1 MLAEVW
7 LILTSTTLLK
17 KYLWRILS
25 GFLDLLRLSASPMS
39 SPSSSFLLIKFY
51 FYLYKPGCNS
61 GEQHCRDQK
70 VPHHPSLCPSISSP
84 NSNIIYFTYL
94 IFCNRFFCRSHTWR
108 FPNRH
113 HCVVRP
119 LSNVKKSLQEENISI
134 FYAHLNSVGYWI
146 VVILYF
152 IYIYGDSKGVA
163 YIFLF
168 DHSIFFQLFVVL
180 LMK

>member
-1 MLAEVW
+1 MFRLLKPTASYFSICNIMLAEVW

-17 KYLWRILS
+17 KHLWRILS
-25 GFLDLLRLSASPMS
+25 GFLDLLRLSTSPMS

-94 IFCNRFFCRSHTWR
+94 IFCNLFFCRSHTWR

-119 LSNVKKSLQEENISI
+119 LSNVKKKFAGRKY
-134 FYAHLNSVGYWI
+134 FY
-146 VVILYF
+146 
-152 IYIYGDSKGVA
+152 
-163 YIFLF
+163 FLCAPKF
-168 DHSIFFQLFVVL
+168 C
-180 LMK
+180 

>member
-1 MLAEVW
+1 MFRLLKPTASYFSICNIMLAEVW

-94 IFCNRFFCRSHTWR
+94 IFCNFF
-108 FPNRH
+108 F
-113 HCVVRP
+113 
-119 LSNVKKSLQEENISI
+119 
-134 FYAHLNSVGYWI
+134 VGA
-146 VVILYF
+146 ILEDF
-152 IYIYGDSKGVA
+152 QTGIIT
-163 YIFLF
+163 LL
-168 DHSIFFQLFVVL
+168 DH
-180 LMK
+180 

>member
-84 NSNIIYFTYL
+84 NSNIIYF
-94 IFCNRFFCRSHTWR
+94 FCRSHTWR

-119 LSNVKKSLQEENISI
+119 LSNVKKKFAGRKY
-134 FYAHLNSVGYWI
+134 FYFLCAPKFCWLLNSCNP
-146 VVILYF
+146 LL
-152 IYIYGDSKGVA
+152 YIYSKGVA
-163 YIFLF
+163 Y
-168 DHSIFFQLFVVL
+168 FFFVWSFYFFPIVCCFVDEVNL
-180 LMK
+180 SSNFF